1 MPAISAKAP
10 AKTILLGEHAVV
22 YGRPA
27 IAVPVHQVYARTVVI
42 ADPLAQPD
50 LIRIEAK
57 DIGLNTYLSDLE
69 TDNPFVV
76 AIESIKN
83 KFSLNHLPASH
94 IVIHS
99 TIPRS
104 AGLGSSAA
112 VAVSLIRAYTTFLG
126 LQPSAQEVSEL
137 AYEVEKVQ
145 HGTPSGIDNTVIA
158 FETPIVFQKN
168 HLIRLLQVGSPLTLL
183 IADSGIPGSTKEALT
198 IVRERWQSAPDLY
211 EQYFDQIAGYV
222 TDATE
227 KIRIGD
233 LNSLGNLM
241 TQNHA
246 VLQQIGVSSPEL
258 DRFVDNALENGALG
272 AKMCGGGLGGN
283 MIALVKTESVDTI
296 SNNLF
301 ILGAKSI
308 ICTTVK
314 NN

>member
-1 MPAISAKAP
+1 MPAISAQAP

-57 DIGLNTYLSDLE
+57 DIGLDTYLSDLE
-69 TDNPFVV
+69 ADNPFVV

-83 KFSLNHLPASH
+83 NFSLNHLPASH

-112 VAVSLIRAYTTFLG
+112 VAVSIIRAYTTFLG
-126 LQPSAQEVSEL
+126 LQPSAQEISEL

-168 HLIRLLQVGSPLTLL
+168 HPTRLLQVGSPLTLI
-183 IADSGIPGSTKEALT
+183 IADSGIPGSTKEALA
-198 IVRERWQSAPDLY
+198 IVRERWQSAPNLY
-211 EQYFDQIAGYV
+211 EQHFDQIAGYV
-222 TDATE
+222 TDAIE

-241 TQNHA
+241 TQNHTI
-246 VLQQIGVSSPEL
+246 LQQIGVSSPEL
-258 DRFVDNALENGALG
+258 DRFVDNAMENGALG

-283 MIALVKTESVDTI
+283 MIALVKPESVDTI
-296 SNNLF
+296 SNNLS

>member
-57 DIGLNTYLSDLE
+57 DIGLDTYLSDLE

-246 VLQQIGVSSPEL
+246 ILQQIGVSSPEL

>member
-42 ADPLAQPD
+42 ADPLAQLD

-57 DIGLNTYLSDLE
+57 DIGLDTYLSDLE

-246 VLQQIGVSSPEL
+246 ILQQIGVSSPEL

>member
-57 DIGLNTYLSDLE
+57 DIGLDTYLSDLE

-168 HLIRLLQVGSPLTLL
+168 HLTRLLQVGSPLTLL

-246 VLQQIGVSSPEL
+246 ILQQIGVSSPEL

>member
-57 DIGLNTYLSDLE
+57 DIGLDTYLSDLE

-99 TIPRS
+99 TIPMS

-246 VLQQIGVSSPEL
+246 ILQQIGVSSPEL